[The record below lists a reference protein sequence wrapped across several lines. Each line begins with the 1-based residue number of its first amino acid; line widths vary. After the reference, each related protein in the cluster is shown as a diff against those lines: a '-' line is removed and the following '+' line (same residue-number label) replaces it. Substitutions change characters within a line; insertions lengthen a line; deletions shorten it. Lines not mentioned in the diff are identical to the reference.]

1 MQERWVCS
9 LVCGLQAGQW
19 TKCQSVHCLG
29 LIYVWTAWQQPS
41 CSAHWTCKVVTGNS
55 NWTSMTRR
63 KQLSVA
69 PFSLSVSKWRAVTT
83 RASRGT
89 LHSSASTGPS
99 VGNWSSNHLI
109 QLEQLQHEDPDLG
122 ILHAWLDEGLKPE
135 VNQVSKH
142 GPAVRFYF
150 LHFVSLDCIG
160 LHLFNDDT
168 RPSGHISHPSQIG
181 FSHRCLHSINGF

>member
-1 MQERWVCS
+1 MVVPSKSPWASPVVLVRKKDGSVCWCVDYRRVNELCQRCLS
-9 LVCGLQAGQW
+9 IAQDWYVSGL
-19 TKCQSVHCLG
+19 LG
-29 LIYVWTAWQQPS
+29 RSQVVQHTG
-41 CSAHWTCKVVTGNS
+41 TCKVVTGNS

-69 PFSLSVSKWRAVTT
+69 PLSLSVSKWRAVTT

-99 VGNWSSNHLI
+99 GGNWSSNHLI
-109 QLEQLQHEDPDLG
+109 RELEQLQHEDPDLG

-142 GPAVRFYF
+142 GPAMRFYF
-150 LHFVSLDCIG
+150 LHFVSLVWQHG
-160 LHLFNDDT
+160 VLYLT
-168 RPSGHISHPSQIG
+168 RYE
-181 FSHRCLHSINGF
+181 